1 MRSFPGFGTVVS
13 GTVLSGSIRR
23 DDTVELLPS
32 GKEAKVRFIEVHHQ
46 RVEQAVAGQRVGL
59 NLQSISLQEVSL
71 GTVLAAPG
79 VLSPANSA
87 QRGTVPSPDRPAT
100 DSESPAGQAV
110 RGHILHDRSSGDDG
124 K

>member
-13 GTVLSGSIRR
+13 GTVLSGKIGH

-32 GKEAKVRFIEVHHQ
+32 GKQAKVRFIEVHHE

-59 NLQSISLQEVSL
+59 NLHSIALDEVSI
-71 GTVLAAPG
+71 GRVLAQPG
-79 VLSPANSA
+79 ILTPAKLLNAELSLL
-87 QRGTVPSPDRPAT
+87 PDGPAT
-100 DSESPAGQAV
+100 GSESPAGQAIS
-110 RGHILHDRSSGDDG
+110 GHILHSRSTCDDG